1 MTDDV
6 THRTDTD
13 PDPGVDVDTAW
24 ADDAAEVDAAEVDA
38 ALAGARTSHAAL
50 RYTTLRLAI
59 FVLALGLLW
68 LVRVRGVLLVALALL
83 ISGLASYVLLRPQ
96 REAMSAQ
103 IADAAKRRR
112 RRGVEHAARED
123 AIADELGEAEGE
135 GQ

>member
-1 MTDDV
+1 MTDDATTHGTETEPHV
-6 THRTDTD
+6 TRSHDGT
-13 PDPGVDVDTAW
+13 G
-24 ADDAAEVDAAEVDA
+24 ADDRVRGDA
-38 ALAGARTSHAAL
+38 ALAGVRTSHAAL

-96 REAMSAQ
+96 RDAMSAQ
-103 IADAAKRRR
+103 IADATKRRR
-112 RRGVEHAARED
+112 RRSVEHAARED